1 MTQEQLRMQML
12 AGIITESQY
21 KKTLDEN
28 TINDVISLLTKKEPT
43 IINNIKSHLGKNP
56 ESTEEDIKQFI
67 KDDGYELIQS
77 IVPPPSKYSGDWRA
91 EGDKY
96 KNVVNKWAEDVYSR
110 FF

>member
-12 AGIITESQY
+12 AGIITENQY
-21 KKTLDEN
+21 KSLLKEDI
-28 TINDVISLLTKKEPT
+28 INDIISLLTKKETT
-43 IINNIKSHLGKNP
+43 IVNNIKTYLEKNP

-77 IVPPPSKYSGDWRA
+77 ITPPPSKYSGDWRA

-96 KNVVNKWAEDVYSR
+96 KNIVNKWAEDVYSR